1 MKRLQNPIVFV
12 PDERSDKSAVVV
24 AALGLEFLHRDSN
37 IGGAGFFLGAFS
49 LRQKVQERNTRSR
62 CVEVLSQAASRTHQ
76 TVSNKIIIHRAEGV
90 IYAWLGQSRRLQL
103 FFFSCGLPNADASFE
118 THSRKIKARSLK
130 MNKAAV
136 VKNGESKSG
145 CVLALKYIYF
155 SVIKF
160 YCPLAFDIILD
171 HALCKFYA
179 RALFLLCI
187 FINSLLTFMLV

>member
-1 MKRLQNPIVFV
+1 MKRLQTPIVFV
-12 PDERSDKSAVVV
+12 PDERSDKSAAVV
-24 AALGLEFLHRDSN
+24 AALGLEFLRRDSN

-62 CVEVLSQAASRTHQ
+62 CVEVLSQAASRTRQ

-90 IYAWLGQSRRLQL
+90 IYARLGQSRRLQL

-118 THSRKIKARSLK
+118 THSRKIKAQSLK

-145 CVLALKYIYF
+145 CVLALKYIFFRNKILLPF
-155 SVIKF
+155 S
-160 YCPLAFDIILD
+160 L
-171 HALCKFYA
+171 
-179 RALFLLCI
+179 
-187 FINSLLTFMLV
+187 